1 MKGERFMAD
10 YSDRLLRALIR
21 EMINEDRPNVASAI
35 EAGSRRALTLGKIL
49 NTAKSLFSVDGAVAL
64 TAVGLLYEKEF
75 TLATLNF
82 GYENAKVTFGKI
94 KKFYSTPG
102 SVFTKMNAAQFYGN
116 DTKDQN
122 KIEYLIELRKISK
135 DSLTAEKVL
144 EIMTLAKQKKLLE
157 GANVNPD
164 SVTESDAA
172 ILAAIVKGEGIEGI
186 FNELQFTKEDS
197 GAFKVVDSNQSIDD
211 LEKKAKEA
219 ENEGLYLNARIIRGI
234 KKSIESAADGRKE
247 QSQEEINS
255 AYRIYMDAKDI
266 KAGGPDEIKSATIFD
281 NLDDIEEGV
290 EDSYDKTLTEFVQKL
305 KKRGDNSLKYIT
317 DFVTNRAL
325 KQLRGE
331 AETGNNASS
340 SSTTRSS
347 STTNT
352 PSGGN
357 PSPGFLPSPTPG
369 GSVPSPP

>member
-1 MKGERFMAD
+1 MAD

-357 PSPGFLPSPTPG
+357 PSPGSLPSPTPG